1 MNVFVLFCWLFVY
14 SYEFAINVF
23 SSRVSVNPIVSV
35 SVRLSVNVFSLFMCV
50 CVLWISRIK
59 FDSAKLQYIS
69 AIMIS
74 YRFN

>member
-35 SVRLSVNVFSLFMCV
+35 SVRLSVNVFSLFMCLYV
-50 CVLWISRIK
+50 CMCVMDFTVKI
-59 FDSAKLQYIS
+59 
-69 AIMIS
+69 
-74 YRFN
+74 

>member
-35 SVRLSVNVFSLFMCV
+35 SVRLSVNVFSLFMCLYV
-50 CVLWISRIK
+50 CMRVMDFTVKI
-59 FDSAKLQYIS
+59 
-69 AIMIS
+69 
-74 YRFN
+74 